1 LLFTSAAIEV
11 PLLHTTIARNQT
23 LFGDCPYLQSMANTL
38 LWVLVGIII
47 YTLAVM
53 SLRARG
59 VLPDSVHVSGPI
71 ITLHTKYGRKFLDR
85 LSRPR
90 RFWRAWSNIG
100 VGISLV
106 VMVGFGAVI
115 FASAILLGLRPE
127 QAAQSPIKNPQNAL
141 VIPGV
146 NEFLPLSAAPE
157 IVTGLALG
165 LIVHEGGHGLLCR
178 VEDIDIESMGLALFA
193 FIPIGAFVEPDE
205 DNRAKASRGAQTRMF
220 AAGVTNN
227 FALTGLVFLLLFGP
241 VAGSIA
247 VAPGVA
253 VGDTFPGGAAAEAGI
268 GHGDRIT
275 AVNGTGVDNATDLER
290 ELAGL
295 GGTVNVTLGSG
306 EHVTVDRYPVITR
319 VVEDQYS
326 NISFNGDTLPRIE
339 SVNGTAV
346 TSERAFREAITDRD
360 VATIETDR
368 GTQTVPVGAFVARA
382 QSGEALAGAGA
393 PENTSMVVTS
403 IDGQRV
409 VNASALGPVLDDYDP
424 GDEVTVVA
432 YVDGERETYTV
443 ELGERDGEAYLG
455 VEPRAG
461 YSGMVVDD
469 FGIDAYPAEQFL
481 TFLSGGSGGLDGI
494 FAAISAIL
502 FMPFLA
508 AFSPELSYNFAG
520 FVGEIANF
528 YTVTG
533 PLGFLGSG
541 VVFLLANVLFWT
553 GWINFN
559 LGVFNCVPAF
569 PLDGGHILRTST
581 EAVVSRLPVSD
592 RQSLAS
598 TITMGIT
605 VTMLVALLATI
616 LGPAL
621 LS

>member
-1 LLFTSAAIEV
+1 
-11 PLLHTTIARNQT
+11 
-23 LFGDCPYLQSMANTL
+23 MANTL
-38 LWVLVGIII
+38 LWVLVGVII
-47 YTLAVM
+47 YTLVM
-53 SLRARG
+53 MFLRARG

-100 VGISLV
+100 IGISLV

-115 FASAILLGLRPE
+115 FASALLIGLRPE
-127 QAAQSPIKNPQNAL
+127 QAAQSPIQNPQNAL

-157 IVTGLALG
+157 IITGLALG

-178 VEDIDIESMGLALFA
+178 VEDIDIKSMGLALFA

-205 DNRAKASRGAQTRMF
+205 ENRAKATRGAQTRMF

-227 FALTGLVFLLLFGP
+227 FALTVVAFLLLFGP

-253 VGDTFPGGAAAEAGI
+253 VGDTFPGGPAEEAGI

-275 AVNGTGVDNATDLER
+275 AVNGTAVDNTTELER

-295 GGTVNVTLGSG
+295 GGTVAVDLAGGETL
-306 EHVTVDRYPVITR
+306 TVERYPVITS
-319 VVEDQYS
+319 VVEGQYS
-326 NISFNGDTLPRIE
+326 NISFDGDELPRIE
-339 SVNGTAV
+339 TVNGTTV
-346 TSERAFREAITDRD
+346 SSERDFREAVTDRS
-360 VATIETDR
+360 VVQLGTDR
-368 GTQTVPVGAFVARA
+368 GTQTVPMGVFVAQVQPGR
-382 QSGEALAGAGA
+382 ALADAGA
-393 PENTSMVVTS
+393 PTNTSIIVTD
-403 IDGQRV
+403 IGGQRV
-409 VNASALGPVLDDYDP
+409 VNASALGPMLDEFAP
-424 GDEVTVVA
+424 GDEVTVTA
-432 YVDGERETYTV
+432 YVGGEQETYNVT
-443 ELGERDGEAYLG
+443 LGEQDGEAYLG
-455 VEPRAG
+455 VESRAG
-461 YSGMVVDD
+461 YSGLVVDD
-469 FGIDAYPAEQFL
+469 FGIDAYPAETFL
-481 TFLSGGSGGLDGI
+481 TYLGGGPGGIEGV
-494 FAAISAIL
+494 FVAISAIL

-508 AFSPELSYNFAG
+508 AFSPDLAYNFAG
-520 FVGEIANF
+520 FVGEIGNF

-605 VTMLVALLATI
+605 VTMLIALLATI

>member
-1 LLFTSAAIEV
+1 
-11 PLLHTTIARNQT
+11 
-23 LFGDCPYLQSMANTL
+23 MANTL
-38 LWVLVGIII
+38 LWVLTGVII
-47 YTLAVM
+47 YTLVMM

-59 VLPDSVHVSGPI
+59 VLPDSVHVSGPLV
-71 ITLHTKYGRKFLDR
+71 TLHTKYGRQLLDR

-100 VGISLV
+100 IGISLV

-115 FASAILLGLRPE
+115 FASALLIGLRPE
-127 QAAQSPIKNPQNAL
+127 QAAQSPIRNPQNAL

-157 IVTGLALG
+157 IITGLALG

-178 VEDIDIESMGLALFA
+178 VEDIEIESLGLALFA

-205 DNRAKASRGAQTRMF
+205 ENRAEATRGAQTRMF

-227 FALTGLVFLLLFGP
+227 FALTAIVFVLLFGP

-247 VAPGVA
+247 VAPGAA
-253 VGDTFPGGAAAEAGI
+253 VGDTFPGGAAAEAGLS
-268 GHGDRIT
+268 HGDRIT
-275 AVNGTGVDNATDLER
+275 AVNGTSVDNATQLDR
-290 ELAGL
+290 ELGGL
-295 GGTVNVTLGSG
+295 GRTVSVTLAGG
-306 EHVTVDRYPVITR
+306 ETVPVERYPVITR
-319 VVEDQYS
+319 VVEGQYS
-326 NISFNGDTLPRIE
+326 NISFDGTDLPRIE
-339 SVNGTAV
+339 SVNGTTVSTEGEFRDAV
-346 TSERAFREAITDRD
+346 TDRN
-360 VATIETDR
+360 VATVETDR
-368 GTQTVPVGAFVARA
+368 GAQTVPVGAFAARVQA
-382 QSGEALAGAGA
+382 GNALAAAGA
-393 PENTSMVVTS
+393 PENTSLVVTA
-403 IDGQRV
+403 IGGQRV
-409 VNASALGPVLDDYDP
+409 VNTTALGDVLDGYDP
-424 GDEVTVVA
+424 GEEVTVTA
-432 YVDGERETYTV
+432 YVDGERESYNAT
-443 ELGERDGEAYLG
+443 LGERDGEAFLG
-455 VEPRAG
+455 VDLRAG
-461 YSGMVVDD
+461 YSGLVVDD
-469 FGIDAYPAEQFL
+469 FGIDAYPAETFL
-481 TFLSGGSGGLDGI
+481 TFLSGGNGGIRGL

-520 FVGEIANF
+520 FVGDVANF

-533 PLGFLGSG
+533 PLGVLGSG
-541 VVFLLANVLFWT
+541 IVFLLANVLFWT

-559 LGVFNCVPAF
+559 LGVFNCIPAF

-598 TITMGIT
+598 TITLGIT
-605 VTMLVALLATI
+605 VTMLIALLATI

>member
-1 LLFTSAAIEV
+1 
-11 PLLHTTIARNQT
+11 
-23 LFGDCPYLQSMANTL
+23 MANTL
-38 LWVLVGIII
+38 LWVLAGVIV
-47 YTLAVM
+47 YTLVVM

-59 VLPDSVHVSGPI
+59 VLPDSVHVSGPL

-85 LSRPR
+85 LSGPR

-115 FASAILLGLRPE
+115 FASALIIGLRPE
-127 QAAQSPIKNPQNAL
+127 QAAQSPIRNPQNAL

-157 IVTGLALG
+157 IITGLALG

-178 VEDIDIESMGLALFA
+178 VEDIDIESLGLVFFA

-205 DNRAKASRGAQTRMF
+205 ENRAEASRGAQTRMF

-227 FALTGLVFLLLFGP
+227 FALTALVFLLLFGP

-253 VGDTFPGGAAAEAGI
+253 VGDSFPGSGAAQADI

-275 AVNGTGVDNATDLER
+275 AVNGTSVDNAT
-290 ELAGL
+290 ELDRALDGL
-295 GGTVNVTLGSG
+295 GSTVS
-306 EHVTVDRYPVITR
+306 VTVDGDETVTVERRLLITR
-319 VVEDQYS
+319 VVEGPFS
-326 NISFNGDTLPRIE
+326 NISFEGEKPPKIE
-339 SVNGTAV
+339 RVNGT
-346 TSERAFREAITDRD
+346 D
-360 VATIETDR
+360 VATERQFRESVTDR
-368 GTQTVPVGAFVARA
+368 TVARLVTDSGEQTVPIGAFVAEVQSDRA
-382 QSGEALAGAGA
+382 FADAGA
-393 PENTSMVVTS
+393 PENESLVVTS
-403 IDGQRV
+403 IGGQRV
-409 VNASALGPVLDDYDP
+409 VNASTLGDVLNDTSP
-424 GDEVTVVA
+424 GDEVEVVA
-432 YVDGERETYTV
+432 YVDGQPETYNV
-443 ELGERDGEAYLG
+443 SLGEEDGEAYLG
-455 VEPRAG
+455 VVTRPG
-461 YSGMVVDD
+461 YSGMVLND
-469 FGIDAYPAEQFL
+469 FGIDAYPAETFL
-481 TFLSGGSGGLDGI
+481 TFLGGGDGGIQGV
-494 FAAISAIL
+494 FASLALIL
-502 FMPFLA
+502 VMPFMA
-508 AFSPELSYNFAG
+508 AFYPEFGYNFAG
-520 FVGEIANF
+520 FIGEITNF
-528 YTVTG
+528 YTVSG

-605 VTMLVALLATI
+605 VTMLIALLATI

>member
-1 LLFTSAAIEV
+1 
-11 PLLHTTIARNQT
+11 
-23 LFGDCPYLQSMANTL
+23 MANTL
-38 LWVLVGIII
+38 LWVLAGIII
-47 YTLAVM
+47 YTLVMM

-71 ITLHTKYGRKFLDR
+71 ITLHTTYGRKLLDK
-85 LSRPR
+85 LSGPR

-100 VGISLV
+100 IGISLV

-115 FASAILLGLRPE
+115 FASAVLIGLRPE
-127 QAAQSPIKNPQNAL
+127 QAAQSPIRNPQNAL

-157 IVTGLALG
+157 IITGLALG

-178 VEDIDIESMGLALFA
+178 VEDIEIESLGLALFA

-205 DNRAKASRGAQTRMF
+205 DNRAEANRGAQTRMF

-227 FALTGLVFLLLFGP
+227 FALTAIVFLLLFGP

-253 VGDTFPGGAAAEAGI
+253 VGDTFPGGPAAEAGI
-268 GHGDRIT
+268 SHGDRIT
-275 AVNGTGVDNATDLER
+275 AVNGTEVGNETELNDA
-290 ELAGL
+290 LAGL
-295 GGTVNVTLGSG
+295 GGTVSVERANGGT
-306 EHVTVDRYPVITR
+306 VTVDRYPVVTR
-319 VVEDQYS
+319 VVEGQYS
-326 NISFNGDTLPRIE
+326 NITFDGDTLPRIE
-339 SVNGTAV
+339 AVNGTAIS
-346 TSERAFREAITDRD
+346 SERAFRGAITNRS
-360 VATIETDR
+360 VVRLQTDR
-368 GTQTVPVGAFVARA
+368 GDQTIPMGAFVAQV
-382 QSGEALAGAGA
+382 QSGRALAEADV
-393 PENTSMVVTS
+393 PTDTSMIITD
-403 IDGQRV
+403 IEGQRV
-409 VNASALGPVLDDYDP
+409 VNTSALGTVLDDFEP
-424 GDEVTVVA
+424 GDEVTVTA

-443 ELGERDGEAYLG
+443 ELGEQNGESHLG
-455 VEPRAG
+455 VELRAG

-469 FGIDAYPAEQFL
+469 FGIDAYPAETFL
-481 TFLSGGSGGLDGI
+481 SFLSGGNGGIEGV
-494 FAAISAIL
+494 FVAISAIL

-541 VVFLLANVLFWT
+541 VVFLLANILFWT

-559 LGVFNCVPAF
+559 LGVFNCIPAF

-592 RQSLAS
+592 KQSLAS

-605 VTMLVALLATI
+605 VTMLIALLATI

>member
-1 LLFTSAAIEV
+1 
-11 PLLHTTIARNQT
+11 
-23 LFGDCPYLQSMANTL
+23 MANTW
-38 LWVLVGIII
+38 LWVLAGIAI
-47 YTLAVM
+47 YTLVVM

-59 VLPDSVHVSGPI
+59 VLPDSVRVSGPLV
-71 ITLHTKYGRKFLDR
+71 TLHTTYGRKLLDK

-100 VGISLV
+100 VGMSLV

-115 FASAILLGLRPE
+115 FASAIFIGLRPE
-127 QAAQSPIKNPQNAL
+127 QAAQSPIRNPQNAL

-157 IVTGLALG
+157 IVTGLLLG
-165 LIVHEGGHGLLCR
+165 LVVHEGGHGLLCR
-178 VEDIDIESMGLALFA
+178 VEDIDIDSLGLVFFA

-205 DNRAKASRGAQTRMF
+205 ESRANADRGAQTRMF

-227 FALTGLVFLLLFGP
+227 FALTAIVFVLLFGP

-247 VAPGVA
+247 VAPGAA
-253 VGDTFPGGAAAEAGI
+253 VGDTFPGSAAAEAGI

-275 AVNGTGVDNATDLER
+275 ALNGTTVDNQTELDR
-290 ELAGL
+290 ELSRL
-295 GGTVNVTLGSG
+295 GGTVA
-306 EHVTVDRYPVITR
+306 VTVNGEETVTVERYPVITR
-319 VVEDQYS
+319 VVEGQYS
-326 NISFNGDTLPRIE
+326 NITFDGDTLPRVE

-346 TSERAFREAITDRD
+346 SSEGAFREAVTAREI
-360 VATIETDR
+360 VSLETDR
-368 GTQTVPVGAFVARA
+368 GDETLPVGAFVA
-382 QSGEALAGAGA
+382 QVQPGNALAAEGA
-393 PENTSMVVTS
+393 PQNTSLIVTD
-403 IDGQRV
+403 IGGQRV
-409 VNASALGPVLDDYDP
+409 VNASALGDVLDGYEP
-424 GDEVTVVA
+424 GDEVTVTA

-443 ELGERDGEAYLG
+443 TLGEQDGEAHLG
-455 VEPRAG
+455 VELRAG

-469 FGIDAYPAEQFL
+469 FGIDTYPAATFL
-481 TFLSGGSGGLDGI
+481 SFLSGGPGGLEGL
-494 FAAISAIL
+494 FVSISGIL

-508 AFSPELSYNFAG
+508 AFSPEISYNFAG
-520 FVGEIANF
+520 FTGEIVNF
-528 YTVTG
+528 YTVGG
-533 PLGFLGSG
+533 PLGFLGG
-541 VVFLLANVLFWT
+541 GLVFLLANVLFWT

-559 LGVFNCVPAF
+559 LAVFNCIPAF

-581 EAVVSRLPVSD
+581 EAIVSRLPVSN

-605 VTMLVALLATI
+605 VTMLIALLATI